1 MKRLFYLAVGAG
13 VGVAAFRR
21 ASRAARKLTPAGL
34 AGSAGGAVSGLRGS
48 IRNFVDDVRVG
59 MVEREAELHEALAG
73 DAPPPFKRDAERSGQ
88 RTERSAPN
96 RGRSANGRSAS

>member
-1 MKRLFYLAVGAG
+1 MKRLFYVAVGAG

-59 MVEREAELHEALAG
+59 MVEREAQLHEALASE
-73 DAPPPFKRDAERSGQ
+73 APPPFTPLTGRAAPQTG
-88 RTERSAPN
+88 RSAPHT
-96 RGRSANGRSAS
+96 GRSANGRSAS

>member
-34 AGSAGGAVSGLRGS
+34 ANSAGGAVSGVRGS
-48 IRNFVDDVRVG
+48 IRSFVDDVRVG
-59 MVEREAELHEALAG
+59 MVEREAQLHDALAS
-73 DAPPPFKRDAERSGQ
+73 DAPPPFTPPGRRS
-88 RTERSAPN
+88 P
-96 RGRSANGRSAS
+96 NGRSTS

>member
-48 IRNFVDDVRVG
+48 IRGFVDDVRVG
-59 MVEREAELHEALAG
+59 MVERETELHEAMAS
-73 DAPPPFKRDAERSGQ
+73 DAPPPFTPR
-88 RTERSAPN
+88 P
-96 RGRSANGRSAS
+96 GRSANGRSAS

>member
-1 MKRLFYLAVGAG
+1 MKRLFYVAVGAG

-48 IRNFVDDVRVG
+48 IRDFIDDVRVG
-59 MVEREAELHEALAG
+59 MVEREAELHEALTSE
-73 DAPPPFKRDAERSGQ
+73 APPPFTPDTG
-88 RTERSAPN
+88 RSAP
-96 RGRSANGRSAS
+96 RTGRPANGRSTS